1 MFLRQLPEK
10 GLDEV
15 YLKDSVADREI
26 FTWEVWMMVG
36 VQTWTKEAKQADLR
50 PNTPKSRVTVV
61 LLSGNTFLKVGITQ
75 PDNMRK

>member
-1 MFLRQLPEK
+1 
-10 GLDEV
+10 
-15 YLKDSVADREI
+15 
-26 FTWEVWMMVG
+26 MMVG